1 MPLTDVRIRSLKPAD
16 KPHKYSDGGG
26 LFLFIPPSGSKL
38 WRMAYRFEGKSRL
51 LSFGAY
57 PAVSLKDARERRDEA
72 RRLLAKGIDPSAY
85 KRQQQEARR
94 IAERDSF
101 QNIAR
106 EWHTTRMTAFS
117 AKHQGTVMYRL
128 CNYIFPFIGT
138 APIARLEVQDIMAV
152 LRPLEMKRC
161 YETSRRVLQ
170 IINQVFRYAVITG
183 RARHNIAADLRGAL
197 SPRRVTHRAAVLTPE
212 KVGQLLRD
220 IDAYDGYFPLV
231 CALKLAPLVFTRPTE
246 LRAAQWDEFDLE
258 AAEWRIPAERMKMRR
273 PHIVPL
279 SAQSVAILRELQPW
293 TGTGRYLFSFCAH
306 GSASPV

>member
-106 EWHTTRMTAFS
+106 EWHATRMAAFS

-128 CNYIFPFIGT
+128 CNYIFPFIGNF
-138 APIARLEVQDIMAV
+138 R
-152 LRPLEMKRC
+152 RS
-161 YETSRRVLQ
+161 TSRSSTVET
-170 IINQVFRYAVITG
+170 AV
-183 RARHNIAADLRGAL
+183 RFQ
-197 SPRRVTHRAAVLTPE
+197 PRDSIRWICKWHP
-212 KVGQLLRD
+212 G
-220 IDAYDGYFPLV
+220 
-231 CALKLAPLVFTRPTE
+231 
-246 LRAAQWDEFDLE
+246 
-258 AAEWRIPAERMKMRR
+258 
-273 PHIVPL
+273 
-279 SAQSVAILRELQPW
+279 
-293 TGTGRYLFSFCAH
+293 GTS
-306 GSASPV
+306 

>member
-26 LFLFIPPSGSKL
+26 LFLFIPPSDSKL

-106 EWHTTRMTAFS
+106 EWHATRMAAFS
-117 AKHQGTVMYRL
+117 AKHQGTVIPSPQLHFPVYRH
-128 CNYIFPFIGT
+128 N
-138 APIARLEVQDIMAV
+138 AH
-152 LRPLEMKRC
+152 RPAGSAG
-161 YETSRRVLQ
+161 YH
-170 IINQVFRYAVITG
+170 G
-183 RARHNIAADLRGAL
+183 RAQAAGNE
-197 SPRRVTHRAAVLTPE
+197 T
-212 KVGQLLRD
+212 LLRN
-220 IDAYDGYFPLV
+220 IPARPANHQSGFPL
-231 CALKLAPLVFTRPTE
+231 CRHYGAS
-246 LRAAQWDEFDLE
+246 AAQHRRRSSGSPAPSPGNASCRCADAGKGRS
-258 AAEWRIPAERMKMRR
+258 AAPGHRC
-273 PHIVPL
+273 L
-279 SAQSVAILRELQPW
+279 
-293 TGTGRYLFSFCAH
+293 
-306 GSASPV
+306 

>member
-16 KPHKYSDGGG
+16 KPHKYSDGCG

-117 AKHQGTVMYRL
+117 AKHQGTVISSLQLHFPVYRH
-128 CNYIFPFIGT
+128 G
-138 APIARLEVQDIMAV
+138 AH
-152 LRPLEMKRC
+152 RPAGSAG
-161 YETSRRVLQ
+161 YH
-170 IINQVFRYAVITG
+170 G
-183 RARHNIAADLRGAL
+183 RAQTAGNE
-197 SPRRVTHRAAVLTPE
+197 T
-212 KVGQLLRD
+212 LLRD
-220 IDAYDGYFPLV
+220 LPARPANHQSGFPL
-231 CALKLAPLVFTRPTE
+231 CRHHGAC
-246 LRAAQWDEFDLE
+246 AAQH
-258 AAEWRIPAERMKMRR
+258 RR
-273 PHIVPL
+273 
-279 SAQSVAILRELQPW
+279 
-293 TGTGRYLFSFCAH
+293 
-306 GSASPV
+306 

>member
-1 MPLTDVRIRSLKPAD
+1 
-16 KPHKYSDGGG
+16 
-26 LFLFIPPSGSKL
+26 
-38 WRMAYRFEGKSRL
+38 MAYRFEGKSRL

-106 EWHTTRMTAFS
+106 EWHATRMAAFS

-128 CNYIFPFIGT
+128 RNYIFPFIGT
-138 APIARLEVQDIMAV
+138 TPIARLEVQDIMAV
-152 LRPLEMKRC
+152 LRPLDMKRC

-197 SPRRVTHRAAVLTPE
+197 RPRRVTHRAAVLTPE

-231 CALKLAPLVFTRPTE
+231 CALKLAPLVF
-246 LRAAQWDEFDLE
+246 L
-258 AAEWRIPAERMKMRR
+258 PAPRNYGPRSGAS
-273 PHIVPL
+273 L
-279 SAQSVAILRELQPW
+279 ILRLRNGAFRP
-293 TGTGRYLFSFCAH
+293 
-306 GSASPV
+306 SA

>member
-16 KPHKYSDGGG
+16 KPHKYSDGG
-26 LFLFIPPSGSKL
+26 LFLFIPPSDSKL

-106 EWHTTRMTAFS
+106 EWHATRMAAFS

-128 CNYIFPFIGT
+128 RNYIFPFIGT
-138 APIARLEVQDIMAV
+138 TPIARLEVQD
-152 LRPLEMKRC
+152 
-161 YETSRRVLQ
+161 
-170 IINQVFRYAVITG
+170 NG
-183 RARHNIAADLRGAL
+183 RAQAAGNE
-197 SPRRVTHRAAVLTPE
+197 T
-212 KVGQLLRD
+212 LLRN
-220 IDAYDGYFPLV
+220 IPARPANHQSGFPLCRHYGASEAQHRRRSSGSPAPSPGNASCR
-231 CALKLAPLVFTRPTE
+231 CADAGKGRSAAPGHRCL
-246 LRAAQWDEFDLE
+246 
-258 AAEWRIPAERMKMRR
+258 
-273 PHIVPL
+273 
-279 SAQSVAILRELQPW
+279 
-293 TGTGRYLFSFCAH
+293 
-306 GSASPV
+306 

>member
-106 EWHTTRMTAFS
+106 EWHATRMAAFS

-128 CNYIFPFIGT
+128 RNYIFPFIGT
-138 APIARLEVQDIMAV
+138 TPIARLEVQDIMAV
-152 LRPLEMKRC
+152 LRPLERN
-161 YETSRRVLQ
+161 
-170 IINQVFRYAVITG
+170 IP
-183 RARHNIAADLRGAL
+183 ARPANHQSG
-197 SPRRVTHRAAVLTPE
+197 
-212 KVGQLLRD
+212 
-220 IDAYDGYFPLV
+220 FPL
-231 CALKLAPLVFTRPTE
+231 CRHHRTG
-246 LRAAQWDEFDLE
+246 AAQH
-258 AAEWRIPAERMKMRR
+258 RRRSSGSPAPSPGNASCRCADAGK
-273 PHIVPL
+273 
-279 SAQSVAILRELQPW
+279 
-293 TGTGRYLFSFCAH
+293 GR
-306 GSASPV
+306 SASPGHRCL

>member
-1 MPLTDVRIRSLKPAD
+1 MPLTDARIRSLKPAD

-106 EWHTTRMTAFS
+106 EWHATRMAAFS
-117 AKHQGTVMYRL
+117 AKHQRTVMYRL
-128 CNYIFPFIGT
+128 RNYIFPFIGT
-138 APIARLEVQDIMAV
+138 TPIARLEVQDIMAV

-246 LRAAQWDEFDLE
+246 LRAAQWGEFDLE

>member
-16 KPHKYSDGGG
+16 KPHKYSDGG
-26 LFLFIPPSGSKL
+26 LFLFIPPSGDSKL

-106 EWHTTRMTAFS
+106 EWHATRMAAFS

-128 CNYIFPFIGT
+128 RNYIFPFIGT
-138 APIARLEVQDIMAV
+138 TPIARLEVQDIMAV

-197 SPRRVTHRAAVLTPE
+197 RPRRVTHRAAVLTPE

-231 CALKLAPLVFTRPTE
+231 CALKLAPLVF
-246 LRAAQWDEFDLE
+246 L
-258 AAEWRIPAERMKMRR
+258 PAPRNYGPRSGAS
-273 PHIVPL
+273 L
-279 SAQSVAILRELQPW
+279 ILRLRNGAFRP
-293 TGTGRYLFSFCAH
+293 
-306 GSASPV
+306 SA

>member
-26 LFLFIPPSGSKL
+26 LFLFIPPSGSRL

-72 RRLLAKGIDPSAY
+72 RRLLAKGIDPSAH
-85 KRQQQEARR
+85 KRQQQEARK

-106 EWHTTRMTAFS
+106 EWHATRMAAFS

-128 CNYIFPFIGT
+128 RNYIFPFIGT
-138 APIARLEVQDIMAV
+138 TPIARLEVQDIMAV

-197 SPRRVTHRAAVLTPE
+197 RPRRVTHRAAVLRPE

-231 CALKLAPLVFTRPTE
+231 CALKLAPRVFTRPTE
-246 LRAAQWDEFDLE
+246 LRAAQ
-258 AAEWRIPAERMKMRR
+258 
-273 PHIVPL
+273 
-279 SAQSVAILRELQPW
+279 
-293 TGTGRYLFSFCAH
+293 
-306 GSASPV
+306 